1 MSKIKKIVRTVGER
15 KPGQCI
21 WGFINGIMNTKADAR
36 TSAAFISKETGGE
49 AVYSLRNDTAFF
61 GIKDLVETAFL
72 KLSVDTPL
80 VQSAAQFFRY
90 LLTLSEQEIKQ
101 PPVIVFAHSQG
112 AIISERVLGLLKQ
125 TEKEKIR
132 VFTLGGGSF
141 IPPGEY
147 HPDSHNYAS
156 AADPVCRVG
165 SPDLQLLALALYTG
179 KKEGLSQDQVFHG
192 LAMQDAALDIDSRK
206 PVVLQKY
213 VQGRIDHYKKELARM
228 SNVTVLDPD
237 PGKLLKHRFSSKC
250 YQDVVRSLI
259 LKYQS
264 DRNP

>member
-1 MSKIKKIVRTVGER
+1 MKKIEKIVRTVGEK

-21 WGFINGIMNTKADAR
+21 WGFINGILNTKESAR
-36 TSAAFISKETGGE
+36 ASAALISKATGGE

-80 VQSAAQFFRY
+80 VQGAARFFRY
-90 LLTLSEQEIKQ
+90 LLTLSEQEIK
-101 PPVIVFAHSQG
+101 PTPVVVFAHSQG
-112 AIISERVLGLLKQ
+112 AIISERVLGLLKE

-141 IPPGEY
+141 IPPGHY

-165 SPDLQLLALALYTG
+165 SPDLQLLALALHEG
-179 KKEGLSQDQVFHG
+179 KKQGLTQDLVFHG
-192 LAMQDAALDIDSRK
+192 LAMQDAMLDIDSRK
-206 PVVLQKY
+206 PLVLQKY

-228 SNVTVLDPD
+228 SNITILDPD

-250 YQDVVRSLI
+250 YQDVVRSII

-264 DRNP
+264 QQR